1 MRYHLRSVPG
11 VAEVA
16 AVGGFEPQYQVMV
29 DPVRLRARGVSIGQ
43 VVEAVKKSN
52 SEAGGRL
59 LEFGGAEYMI
69 RGRGY
74 LRSAADLEDIP
85 IAGEGEHAVIRVRD
99 VATVALGPEMRRG
112 AADWNGA
119 GEQVSGIV
127 VMREGANALDVIR
140 GGKGEDPRDRA
151 RPAGRRQ
158 DPSRSMTARF
168 SFEARLPGYGIP
180 CSKSWSRWRW

>member
-1 MRYHLRSVPG
+1 MKTELGPDANGLGWVFQYVLTDPTGNHNPGQLRAVQDWYVRYHLRGVPG

-74 LRSAADLEDIP
+74 LRSAADLENVP
-85 IAGEGEHAVIRVRD
+85 VAGEGESAVVRVRD

-140 GGKGEDPRDRA
+140 GVKA
-151 RPAGRRQ
+151 K
-158 DPSRSMTARF
+158 TA
-168 SFEARLPGYGIP
+168 
-180 CSKSWSRWRW
+180 